1 MLKYIIK
8 RIFYMLITLFIII
21 TATFFMIHSIPGDPL
36 SYLAKNLPQQTM
48 ENYYKKYGL
57 DKSKPEQYAIFMKN
71 LAKGDLGESL
81 RYPGR
86 SITDTVATNSV
97 VSGKTGG
104 AALFIGFVVGVSL
117 GIIAALNRNRWPDYI
132 VMFVAIVGTTIPVF
146 VMCAL
151 LQYALTVKI
160 PVLPTTGWG
169 KASHMVLPVIA
180 LSFGVIATYARY
192 MKSSVL
198 EVNNQDYILTA
209 QAKGVSS
216 FRIVTDHIIK
226 NAILPCVTMLGPR
239 IAGIFTG
246 SFVVEKIFAIPGL
259 GFYYVNSI
267 NDRDYSMILGITV
280 FYAALFVIVQLLVD
294 ILYVFIDP
302 RIRITD

>member
-1 MLKYIIK
+1 
-8 RIFYMLITLFIII
+8 
-21 TATFFMIHSIPGDPL
+21 
-36 SYLAKNLPQQTM
+36 M

-57 DKSKPEQYAIFMKN
+57 DKSKPEQYTIFMKN
-71 LAKGDLGESL
+71 LVRGDLGESL

-86 SITDTVATNSV
+86 SVTDTIANNSLI
-97 VSGKTGG
+97 SGQVGG
-104 AALFIGFVVGVSL
+104 LALVIGFGLGVTL

-132 VMFVAIVGTTIPVF
+132 VMFIAIVGTTIPVF

-151 LQYALTVKI
+151 LQYFLTVRFCL
-160 PVLPTTGWG
+160 LPTTGWG
-169 KASHMVLPVIA
+169 SWKHMVIPVIVLA
-180 LSFGVIATYARY
+180 FGVIATYARY

-198 EVNNQDYILTA
+198 EVANQDYILTA

-216 FRIVTDHIIK
+216 FRVITDHIIR
-226 NAILPCVTMLGPR
+226 NAILPCITMLGPR

-280 FYAALFVIVQLLVD
+280 FYAVVFVVVQLLVD
-294 ILYVFIDP
+294 VVYVFIDP
-302 RIRITD
+302 RIKVE

>member
-1 MLKYIIK
+1 
-8 RIFYMLITLFIII
+8 
-21 TATFFMIHSIPGDPL
+21 MIHSIPGDPL
-36 SYLAKNLPQQTM
+36 AYLARNLPEQTM

-57 DKSKPEQYAIFMKN
+57 DKSKPEQFVMFMEN
-71 LAKGDLGESL
+71 LVRGDLGESL

-86 SITDTVATNSV
+86 SVGDTIAETSV
-97 VSGKTGG
+97 VSGEVGG
-104 AALFIGFVVGVSL
+104 ISIVAGFIIGVTL

-132 VMFVAIVGTTIPVF
+132 VMFIAIVGTTIPVF
-146 VMCAL
+146 VMCSL
-151 LQYALTVKI
+151 LQYFLSVKYTI
-160 PVLPTTGWG
+160 LPTTGWG
-169 KASHMVLPVIA
+169 SWKNMVIPAVVLC
-180 LSFGVIATYARY
+180 FGVIATYARY

-198 EVNNQDYILTA
+198 EVSNQDYILTA
-209 QAKGVSS
+209 QAKGVSG
-216 FRIVTDHIIK
+216 FRVVTDHIIR

-239 IAGIFTG
+239 IAAVFTG

-280 FYAALFVIVQLLVD
+280 FYAIIFVVVQLIVD

-302 RIRITD
+302 RIKVS